1 MGNFNC
7 CCADSGSSYLS
18 LPETSPT
25 TILYQRTRR
34 LEKLNGEIKTMTEI
48 IKQQPKSHKASRSTQ
63 SCANPSLYLR
73 TITFLDPAILFLNCY
88 TFLTYGIRYSFL
100 EAFPIVYQGMYGFN
114 LGEMGAAFLVI
125 VVGTIIFIIYNIYL
139 QNQRPKNQIPK
150 SSHQARNH
158 TNPHAIR
165 LPPPSSLHR
174 PIPIRLDRTPR
185 NLPDRAGNRNRHLP
199 RLRAYSDAMCFCTCR
214 DVIRSMRRM
223 CSRRRTLREVR

>member
-1 MGNFNC
+1 MLLRRFWFFLFVLARDESNDDPISTDETVREVERRNKNNDRNYKATAEITQGISFHTVVRE
-7 CCADSGSSYLS
+7 S
-18 LPETSPT
+18 LPV
-25 TILYQRTRR
+25 
-34 LEKLNGEIKTMTEI
+34 
-48 IKQQPKSHKASRSTQ
+48 
-63 SCANPSLYLR
+63 PS

-114 LGEMGAAFLVI
+114 LGEMGAAFLAI